1 MKPPVRARAAPRRY
15 GVDLAKQ
22 WMEIDSEIADWTVRD
37 KRLLLRALMRQSAS
51 REPDLSSIERAVPGK
66 NREEISAYLEGL
78 RVRSI
83 RSLTQR
89 NYIQRLREKQHR
101 QQQLRAPL
109 QIWTE
114 LAEEATGKL
123 GEAIATAFSQTL
135 MIAAT
140 EPTSREHSV
149 PRIAVTDQTLN
160 PAGGS
165 DAGVLP
171 GESIPETGS
180 SSQTAGDPVTQL
192 GPTSVQDPQAQD
204 TPVDFGKI
212 YKFLS
217 ATVRGVTLPQLSPFE
232 SAVVLDLLMTLPDQ
246 LQGLSC
252 PELWSHMNRTYR
264 QLNHRSSGWHGQSL
278 PENRLPAGSLPD
290 PGPGPHSPQSP
301 SVSETDRPP
310 TPGPSNQLGQATQDP
325 TAAHTDQSE
334 SPHAPQ
340 SIQSEPEA
348 KDTAEPGLLE
358 SDTPAACPLN
368 PFLIPIRLLA
378 RREAPT
384 TSQGSSADLVHA
396 PGNPALSSAQHR
408 NDLVSAPGNPVLTS
422 DQPSADL

>member
-171 GESIPETGS
+171 
-180 SSQTAGDPVTQL
+180 
-192 GPTSVQDPQAQD
+192 
-204 TPVDFGKI
+204 
-212 YKFLS
+212 
-217 ATVRGVTLPQLSPFE
+217 E